1 MRRSAARCVTRLPL
15 TSAQHLALVQ
25 EHNGGI
31 VLWWKTYVL
40 DEAVEGQAVD
50 VLGDSWAMETGTAF
64 ADPAD
69 EWHP

>member
-1 MRRSAARCVTRLPL
+1 M
-15 TSAQHLALVQ
+15 Q

-31 VLWWKTYVL
+31 VLWWKTYVP